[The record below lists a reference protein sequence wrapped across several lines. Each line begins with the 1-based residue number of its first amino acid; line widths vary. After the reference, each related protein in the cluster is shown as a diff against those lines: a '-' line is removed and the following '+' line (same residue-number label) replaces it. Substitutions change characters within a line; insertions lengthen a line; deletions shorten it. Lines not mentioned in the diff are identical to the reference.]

1 MLKVNYNGGIIA
13 TVDSPGI
20 KRLLTNGKVCKSDI
34 LLDYDYSWMG
44 ESAELVK
51 AYPTETT
58 KLSATAYNGWTPSTT
73 AKAIV
78 ATSNLEQINVD
89 MATYEYVIVW
99 RFLAEPVYGSG
110 AVNTARVV
118 KCAQTMVQFCLR
130 RPSNLTNIGTNTY
143 NGNTYTT
150 PLSYAVLDYWNSNSS
165 HTVAWSASYG
175 LYISAP
181 TPAYASSTATS
192 TKLTIKRP
200 QMNARC
206 STTYFSTGN
215 AGAVDQANTYLYLD
229 CKVYRVKAGTCAS
242 FNAYK
247 TVIDLYRGGF

>member
-1 MLKVNYNGGIIA
+1 MLKVNYNGRIITTA
-13 TVDSPGI
+13 EGTET
-20 KRLLTNGKVCKSDI
+20 KRLLTQGKVCKSDI

-44 ESAELVK
+44 DSAELIK
-51 AYPTETT
+51 SYAKETT
-58 KLSATAYNGWTPSTT
+58 KLSDTLYNGWTPSTT

-89 MATYEYVIVW
+89 MAKYEYIIVW
-99 RFLAEPVYGSG
+99 RFRTEPVYGSG

-118 KCAQTMVQFCLR
+118 KNAQTIVQMCFR

-143 NGNTYTT
+143 NGNAYSS
-150 PLSYAVLDYWNSNSS
+150 PINFAVLDYWNNNSS

-181 TPAYASSTATS
+181 APAYASSTATS

-200 QMNARC
+200 PMNARC

-215 AGAVDQANTYLYLD
+215 AGAVDQANTYMYLD
-229 CKVYRVKAGTCAS
+229 CHVYRVKAGTCAS
-242 FNAYK
+242 FNVFK
-247 TVIDLYRGGF
+247 NTIDLYRGGF

>member
-13 TVDSPGI
+13 TVDSPGT

-44 ESAELVK
+44 ESAELLK
-51 AYPTETT
+51 TYPKETT
-58 KLSATAYNGWTPSTT
+58 KLSDTLYNGWTPSTT

-78 ATSNLEQINVD
+78 ATSNLEQIEID
-89 MATYEYVIVW
+89 MASYEYAIVW
-99 RFLAEPVYGSG
+99 RFLTEPVYGSS
-110 AVNTARVV
+110 AVDTARVV
-118 KCAQTMVQFCLR
+118 RNAQSIIQFCFR
-130 RPSNLTNIGTNTY
+130 RPTNLANISANTY
-143 NGNTYTT
+143 NGNTYANT
-150 PLSYAVLDYWNSNSS
+150 LSQAVLDYWNNNSA

-200 QMNARC
+200 PMNARC

-215 AGAVDQANTYLYLD
+215 ANAVDQANTYLYLD
-229 CKVYRVKAGTCAS
+229 CNVYRMKAGSCPT
-242 FNAYK
+242 FNIYK
-247 TVIDLYRGGF
+247 KVIDIYRGGF